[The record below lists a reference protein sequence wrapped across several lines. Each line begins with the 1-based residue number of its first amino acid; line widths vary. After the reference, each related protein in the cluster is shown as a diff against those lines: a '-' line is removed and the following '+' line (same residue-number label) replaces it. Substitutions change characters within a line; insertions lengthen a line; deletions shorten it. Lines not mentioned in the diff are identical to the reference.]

1 MTAEE
6 EEAVQDE
13 LAELQTLVDETEQK
27 HLPSVPAGEIFEEE
41 LETVV
46 GTPRKSKAERVAL
59 EA

>member
-41 LETVV
+41 TVV
-46 GTPRKSKAERVAL
+46 STPRKSKAERVAL